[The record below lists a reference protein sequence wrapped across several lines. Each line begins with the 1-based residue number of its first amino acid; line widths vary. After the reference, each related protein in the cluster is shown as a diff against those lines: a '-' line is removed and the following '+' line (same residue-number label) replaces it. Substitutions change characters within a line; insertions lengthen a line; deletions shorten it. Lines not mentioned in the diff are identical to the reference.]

1 MEKKTVLITGASSG
15 IGEGCARKFAM
26 NGYRLILNGRNVE
39 KLTAV
44 KRELETEYRAD
55 VCLLPFD
62 VRDRGAAKAALDSL
76 PEEWKAID
84 ILINNAG
91 LTNNHCSQFVC
102 ILLRDLHYKTF
113 YQFTKPL

>member
-44 KRELETEYRAD
+44 KRELEYGISRG
-55 VCLLPFD
+55 CLSAAFRRTRP
-62 VRDRGAAKAALDSL
+62 RGCES
-76 PEEWKAID
+76 
-84 ILINNAG
+84 G
-91 LTNNHCSQFVC
+91 S
-102 ILLRDLHYKTF
+102 
-113 YQFTKPL
+113 

>member
-44 KRELETEYRAD
+44 KRDLETEYRAD
-55 VCLLPFD
+55 VCRLSTY
-62 VRDRGAAKAALDSL
+62 AT
-76 PEEWKAID
+76 
-84 ILINNAG
+84 AG
-91 LTNNHCSQFVC
+91 LRKR
-102 ILLRDLHYKTF
+102 LLTRFPKNG
-113 YQFTKPL
+113 KR

>member
-1 MEKKTVLITGASSG
+1 
-15 IGEGCARKFAM
+15 M

-62 VRDRGAAKAALDSL
+62 VRDRGLRKRL
-76 PEEWKAID
+76 
-84 ILINNAG
+84 
-91 LTNNHCSQFVC
+91 LTRFPKNGK
-102 ILLRDLHYKTF
+102 R
-113 YQFTKPL
+113 

>member
-44 KRELETEYRAD
+44 NANWKRNIARMS
-55 VCLLPFD
+55 VCCLSTY
-62 VRDRGAAKAALDSL
+62 AT
-76 PEEWKAID
+76 
-84 ILINNAG
+84 AG
-91 LTNNHCSQFVC
+91 LRKR
-102 ILLRDLHYKTF
+102 LLTRFPKNG
-113 YQFTKPL
+113 KR

>member
-44 KRELETEYRAD
+44 NRGRCPKLSR
-55 VCLLPFD
+55 LL
-62 VRDRGAAKAALDSL
+62 
-76 PEEWKAID
+76 W
-84 ILINNAG
+84 
-91 LTNNHCSQFVC
+91 
-102 ILLRDLHYKTF
+102 
-113 YQFTKPL
+113 